1 MWPVRIYQDRYG
13 GSYSGGAW
21 VAVDM
26 ARKEMEIS
34 EIETGIL
41 GGDTQAMQFWLAV
54 ADADWIAV
62 GRTPDIA
69 LAALEAKQS
78 APPRSALGL
87 LWRSQDDKIKV
98 DRAFARPYG
107 Y

>member
-26 ARKEMEIS
+26 ARKEMEIC

-78 APPRSALGL
+78 APPDRHSASFGVVKTTK
-87 LWRSQDDKIKV
+87 SK
-98 DRAFARPYG
+98 
-107 Y
+107 